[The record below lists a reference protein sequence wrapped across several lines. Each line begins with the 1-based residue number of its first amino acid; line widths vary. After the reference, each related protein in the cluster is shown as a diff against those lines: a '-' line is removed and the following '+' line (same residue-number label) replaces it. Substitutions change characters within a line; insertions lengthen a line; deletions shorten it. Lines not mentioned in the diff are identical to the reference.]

1 MGYIMQFV
9 PPQQEQVLVPP
20 PQQEQVLVPH
30 GQAGL
35 DQGQVVHDTL
45 RVVAMSIED
54 NDIQR
59 RVADFAASFARQEA
73 KAARDD
79 RHDLTCV
86 RDHLAKKSDEVN
98 KAWAS
103 GPLKILEDSARLG
116 VPLTQAQL
124 WFLKTETEKMVNH
137 QEQLKSAEDAVHS
150 KIEHAIKASA
160 KALQCQET
168 VVESHKQ
175 EERQMKRDHA
185 ELLSLADEADRA
197 KKAKKSP
204 EKSAEK
210 SPEKS
215 AEKSTELSAKLIG
228 VVAAGFS
235 VGTAIISKFW

>member
-86 RDHLAKKSDEVN
+86 RDHLAKKSDE
-98 KAWAS
+98 
-103 GPLKILEDSARLG
+103 
-116 VPLTQAQL
+116 
-124 WFLKTETEKMVNH
+124 TEKMVNH

-210 SPEKS
+210 SAEKSPEKS
-215 AEKSTELSAKLIG
+215 AEKSTELIG

-235 VGTAIISKFW
+235 VGTAIISKFWLTMAPCAYARGSVYAEALK

>member
-45 RVVAMSIED
+45 RVVAMNIED

-103 GPLKILEDSARLG
+103 GPLKILEDSTRLG

-210 SPEKS
+210 S

>member
-54 NDIQR
+54 NNIQR

-86 RDHLAKKSDEVN
+86 RDRLAKKSDEVN

-103 GPLKILEDSARLG
+103 GPLKILEDSTRLG

-210 SPEKS
+210 S

>member
-59 RVADFAASFARQEA
+59 RVADFAASFARQKA

-103 GPLKILEDSARLG
+103 GPLKILEDSTRLG

-204 EKSAEK
+204 EKS
-210 SPEKS
+210 PEKS

>member
-54 NDIQR
+54 NDIQT

-103 GPLKILEDSARLG
+103 GPLKILEDSTRLG

-210 SPEKS
+210 S

>member
-54 NDIQR
+54 NDIQ
-59 RVADFAASFARQEA
+59 
-73 KAARDD
+73 
-79 RHDLTCV
+79 
-86 RDHLAKKSDEVN
+86 KSDEVN

-103 GPLKILEDSARLG
+103 GPLKILEDSTRLG

-204 EKSAEK
+204 EKS
-210 SPEKS
+210 PEKS
-215 AEKSTELSAKLIG
+215 AEKSTELSAKLIC